1 MSLVFRTPFTSL
13 KLTPPSYTSAGSCA
27 LLGHSHSRVKTL
39 SPLRLTAS
47 RGKKRKKEEEDDDER
62 EEARYN
68 RSKDLFIYFFCL
80 IKGFLCVGLIPGR
93 RVK

>member
-13 KLTPPSYTSAGSCA
+13 KLTPPSSTSAGSCA

-47 RGKKRKKEEEDDDER
+47 RGKKKKKKRKEDDER

-68 RSKDLFIYFFCL
+68 RSKDFFFFFFVLFN
-80 IKGFLCVGLIPGR
+80 
-93 RVK
+93 